1 MFIKYKKPKPVIAK
15 ESNYFLIKGN
25 TYYAIGEMKE
35 YYRDYYR
42 FECHDKKNKFLFPP
56 FENDTYYHFY
66 KHRFENI
73 DYKDDTPL
81 KKIIEEGGEVI

>member
-15 ESNYFLIKGN
+15 ESNNFLIKGN
-25 TYYAIGEMKE
+25 TYYAIGEMSNC
-35 YYRDYYR
+35 YC

-56 FENDTYYHFY
+56 FENDIYYFFY
-66 KHRFENI
+66 KYRFENI

-81 KKIIEEGGEVI
+81 KEIIEEGGEVI